1 MIAALLT
8 LGLVAPAGLVDD
20 LYSHRLLFDEAGGP
34 AVPIGMMQGRDH
46 VVVVGEHGLV
56 ISLEGGAPIEV
67 PPRAP
72 VVIER
77 VGGAPARV
85 RELWVLETLEGEAR
99 ARRHA
104 AADTWRA
111 RGVPAQVFDVGGVYG
126 VKGTVVD
133 NRAAYL
139 AIPKTGAHLDPAM
152 AALLAQHGVR
162 ETLLEWLE
170 ALPRVQLRV
179 QLRAAGGTGAAAR
192 IVGNDGAPILV
203 KDVEHSAGYAEHGFA
218 DRLVRGAVLIAPD
231 RQGKLAVVNL
241 VDEDALVA
249 GVLPSEMFASAPIE
263 ALKAQAVTARGEL
276 FAKIGRRHFAD
287 PFQVC
292 SEQHCQVYRGVSA
305 EHPRTRQAA
314 DETKGEL
321 CFVGDRLV
329 ESVYSAC
336 CGGHT
341 EAADVVWDRPAQ
353 SALAGRADVP
363 FADPVGRAWL
373 APDVERSALSVR
385 GRHER
390 AAPVIPL
397 DVRSDAA
404 VEALLAAP
412 RQATWCGRSSF
423 NQKGDVYRWTRRF
436 TRAELDVAFADLGVG
451 AVTRVAV
458 EERGPGGR
466 LRALVVEGERGKAR
480 VLRELPVRKRL
491 NNLRS
496 GLFVVDEER
505 DAGGALVAVTL
516 RGAGFG
522 HGSGMCQQGAIG
534 MAEGG
539 HDYRAILRHY
549 YVGAVVKR
557 VF

>member
-1 MIAALLT
+1 MIACLLA
-8 LGLVAPAGLVDD
+8 LGLAAPAGLVDD
-20 LYSHRLLFDEAGGP
+20 LYSHRLLFDDAGRP
-34 AVPIGMMQGRDH
+34 AVPIGMMQGRDR
-46 VVVVGEHGLV
+46 VVVVGERGLV
-56 ISLEGGAPIEV
+56 VTVEGSEPVEVAPGT
-67 PPRAP
+67 PL
-72 VVIER
+72 VIER

-85 RELWVLETLEGEAR
+85 RDLWVLETLEGDAR
-99 ARRHA
+99 AGRHA
-104 AADTWRA
+104 VADTWRA
-111 RGVPAQVFDVGGVYG
+111 RGVPAQVIDVGGVYG

-133 NRAAYL
+133 NRAAL
-139 AIPKTGAHLDPAM
+139 VCIPKTGAHLDAAT
-152 AALLAQHGVR
+152 AALLGSHGVR
-162 ETLLEWLE
+162 ETPLEWLD
-170 ALPRVQLRV
+170 ALPRVE
-179 QLRAAGGTGAAAR
+179 LRAGGRAGAAVR
-192 IVGNDGAPILV
+192 IAGHDGAPTLV
-203 KDVEHSAGYAEHGFA
+203 KDVEHSVGYAEHGFA
-218 DRLVRGAVLIAPD
+218 DRLVRGDVIIAPD
-231 RQGKLAVVNL
+231 RHGKLAVINL

-249 GVLPSEMFASAPIE
+249 GVLPSEMFASAPLE

-276 FAKIGRRHFAD
+276 FAKIGRRHFAE

-305 EHPRTRQAA
+305 EHPRARQAA

-321 CFVGDRLV
+321 AFVGDRLV

-363 FADPVGRAWL
+363 FADPAARPWL

-390 AAPVIPL
+390 EAPVIPL
-397 DVRSDAA
+397 DLRTDVA

-412 RQATWCGRSSF
+412 RTATWCGRSSF
-423 NQKGDVYRWTRRF
+423 NQKGDAYRWTRRF
-436 TRAELDVAFADLGVG
+436 TRAELDAAFADLGVG
-451 AVTRVAV
+451 AVTRLAV
-458 EERGPGGR
+458 DERGPGGR
-466 LRALVVEGERGKAR
+466 LRALAVTGDRGSAR

-491 NNLRS
+491 GNLRS
-496 GLFVVDEER
+496 GLFVIDEER
-505 DAGGALVAVTL
+505 DAAGALVAVTL

-539 HDYRAILRHY
+539 NDYRTILRHY